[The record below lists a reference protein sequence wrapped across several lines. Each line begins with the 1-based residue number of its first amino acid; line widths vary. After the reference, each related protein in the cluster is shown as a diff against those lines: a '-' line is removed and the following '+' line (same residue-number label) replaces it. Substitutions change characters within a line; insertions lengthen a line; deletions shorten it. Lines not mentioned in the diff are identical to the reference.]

1 MPLLSRKL
9 LTPGTSFLN
18 NVKVSGG
25 QAFTAPYS
33 LELKLKSAASLAV
46 NLIPA
51 NTATPSHSVTATSKT
66 PGWVTFH
73 FLLGPGAINAAS
85 PLGDFVVEIKNLNA
99 GQLVLIEEG
108 QLTFEATMM
117 LPQNKFESRLCKET
131 YTTAECLSILRAEV
145 AASHSLVAA
154 LPYLME
160 WESLLVKRFGKGTDG
175 WSDANRDE
183 FNLLVDAAMDRAQDK
198 IKEELAKRME
208 FDVIIESIEE
218 TLKKLLPVMV
228 RGMLPWIER
237 LGAYGTIL
245 GTIMD
250 LFSPS
255 VIATNHQ
262 MVVLSGEA
270 ALYVPIR
277 ELLRE
282 QMPTVHMELSNIIVA
297 PSPAIGPQ
305 P

>member
-1 MPLLSRKL
+1 MPLLTRKP
-9 LTPGTSFLN
+9 LTAGTTFLQA
-18 NVKVSGG
+18 VKVAGG

-51 NTATPSHSVTATSKT
+51 GAAAPSHTVTAKSKT

-73 FLLGPGAINAAS
+73 FLLGPGANGAATAF
-85 PLGDFVVEIKNLNA
+85 GDFAVEIKNLNA
-99 GQLVLIEEG
+99 GQQVVIEEG
-108 QLTFEATMM
+108 QLTFGATMVV
-117 LPQNKFESRLCKET
+117 PHERFESRLCQET
-131 YTTAECLSILRAEV
+131 FTTAECLSILRAEV
-145 AASHSLVAA
+145 AASRSLVAA

-160 WESLLVKRFGKGTDG
+160 WESLLVKRFGKGTDK
-175 WSDANRDE
+175 WSDGNRDE
-183 FNLLVDAAMDRAQDK
+183 FNSLVDAAMDEAQDK
-198 IKEELAKRME
+198 IKEEMTKRME
-208 FDVIIESIEE
+208 FDLIVESIEE

-237 LGAYGTIL
+237 LGTYGTIC

-255 VIATNHQ
+255 VIVTNHQ
-262 MVVLSGEA
+262 MAVLSGEA
-270 ALYVPIR
+270 ALHVPIR
-277 ELLRE
+277 ERFLE
-282 QMPTVHMELSNIIVA
+282 QMPAVHKVLSDTIVTPG
-297 PSPAIGPQ
+297 PSIGPL